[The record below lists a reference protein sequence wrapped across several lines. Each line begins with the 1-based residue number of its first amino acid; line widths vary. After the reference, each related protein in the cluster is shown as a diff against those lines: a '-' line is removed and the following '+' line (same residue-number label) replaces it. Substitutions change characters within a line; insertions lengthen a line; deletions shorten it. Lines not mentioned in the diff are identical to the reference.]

1 MHSIDIFPWDDNFNT
16 DIAVIDEQHKK
27 LVQLLNKLASHVAFQ
42 SDLPAL
48 NIIFDELTDYA
59 LYHFQTEEAIWH
71 EYLGEDPM
79 DAAHKAVHNS
89 FIDEVVKLKAQ
100 EHTMPVEDVVEKVLA
115 FLTRWLASHILE
127 NDRYLAKLVFAIQ
140 SGLDLAPAKQQAT
153 VQMGGST
160 KVLIE
165 IILSIYENLSTN
177 TLHLMRELGQRKLV
191 EADLRIAATAF
202 ESHMGMIIANADQ
215 TILRVNRAFTEITGY
230 SEQDAVGKKSS
241 LLSSGRHDAAFY
253 VAMWSSIALS
263 GSWQGE
269 IWNRRKNGDVFPEW
283 LTISTVKDEAGL
295 TTHYVASFSDISA
308 HKSAEAQVKH
318 LAFYDP
324 LTQLP
329 NRRLLMDRLEQA
341 LVSGVR
347 HQRKGAL
354 LFVDLDDFKT
364 INDTL
369 GHYQGDLLLE
379 QVAHRLLNCVRE
391 GDTVARLGGDEFVV
405 MLEDLS
411 EDAFEAATQAKT
423 VGEKI
428 RLSLNQIYQLGLHK
442 HHSTPSIGVTLFGNV
457 AHESIEEPL
466 KRADLAMY
474 QAKAAGRNTLR
485 FFDPQMQ
492 AVVMARATLEAGLRE
507 ALAKAQFC
515 LYYQAQ
521 VAGDNQLTGVE
532 ALVRWQHPQRG
543 MVSPAE
549 FIPLAEETGLILPLG
564 LWVLETACA
573 QLACWATQP
582 EMAHLT
588 VAVNVSAHQFHQDSF
603 VDQVLA
609 VLARTGANPQRLK
622 LELTE
627 SLLVAHVEDVIAK
640 MNTLKAQGVGFSL
653 DDFGTGYSSLSYL
666 KRLPLDQLKIDQ
678 GFVRDI
684 LIDPNDAAI
693 AKMVI
698 VLADSLGLAVIAEGV
713 ETGAQRDFLAAQG
726 CHSYQ
731 GYLFSR
737 PLPLTEFEMFARQN
751 RSQLGRSSKLS
762 EQVLL

>member
-1 MHSIDIFPWDDNFNT
+1 MKSIDIFPWNENFNT
-16 DIAVIDEQHKK
+16 DIPTIDAQHKV
-27 LVQLLNKLASHVAFQ
+27 LVQILNRLASHVAFK
-42 SDLPAL
+42 SDIPAL
-48 NIIFDELTDYA
+48 NVIFDELTDYA
-59 LYHFQTEEAIWH
+59 VYHFQTEEAIWSEH
-71 EYLGEDPM
+71 LGDDPM
-79 DAAHKAVHNS
+79 DAAHKAIHNS
-89 FIDEVVKLKAQ
+89 FLSAVIQIQTDESTK
-100 EHTMPVEDVVEKVLA
+100 PVGVVVEEVLS

-127 NDRYLAKLVFAIQ
+127 NDRYLAKLVLAMQ
-140 SGLDLAPAKQQAT
+140 SGMALEPAKRHAT

-165 IILSIYENLSTN
+165 IILSIYDNLSTN
-177 TLHLMRELGQRKLV
+177 TLQLMRELGERTQA
-191 EADLRIAATAF
+191 EANLRIAATAF
-202 ESHMGMIIANADQ
+202 ESHLGMIIADAEQ
-215 TILRVNRAFTEITGY
+215 KVLRVNRAFSEITGY
-230 SEQDAVGKKSS
+230 DAQDIIGNNVS

-253 VAMWSSIALS
+253 DAMWAGIAQN

-269 IWNRRKNGDVFPEW
+269 VWHRRKNGEVFPEW
-283 LTISTVKDEAGL
+283 LTLSAVKDEAGL
-295 TTHYVASFSDISA
+295 TTHYVTTFTDISSR
-308 HKSAEAQVKH
+308 KSAEEMIKN

-324 LTQLP
+324 LTHLP
-329 NRRLLMDRLEQA
+329 NRRLLLDRLEQA
-341 LVSGVR
+341 LVSGAR

-369 GHYQGDLLLE
+369 GHYQGDLLLA
-379 QVAHRLLNCVRE
+379 QVAQRLGSCVRE

-411 EDAFEAATQAKT
+411 EDALEAATHAEA

-428 RLSLNQIYQLGLHK
+428 RTSLNQAYQLGPYAY
-442 HHSTPSIGVTLFGNV
+442 HSTASIGITLFDGV
-457 AHESIEEPL
+457 AHESIDEPL
-466 KRADLAMY
+466 KRADLAMF

-492 AVVMARATLEAGLRE
+492 AVVMARAALEADLRT
-507 ALAKAQFC
+507 ALEKQQLR

-521 VAGDNQLTGVE
+521 VLGENQLTGVE
-532 ALVRWQHPQRG
+532 ALVRWQHPRRG

-564 LWVLETACA
+564 LWVLETACV
-573 QLACWATQP
+573 QLALWATRP
-582 EMAHLT
+582 ERAHLT
-588 VAVNVSAHQFHQDSF
+588 MAVNVSAYQFHQDDF
-603 VDQVLA
+603 VSQVLA
-609 VLARTGANPQRLK
+609 VLARSGANPQRLK

-627 SLLVAHVEDVIAK
+627 SLLISNIEDVIVK
-640 MNTLKAQGVGFSL
+640 MAVLKAQGVGFSL

-693 AKMVI
+693 ARMVI

-713 ETGAQRDFLAAQG
+713 ETEAQRVFLADQN
-726 CHSYQ
+726 CHAYQ
-731 GYLFSR
+731 GYLLSR
-737 PLPLTEFEMFARQN
+737 PLPLAEFETFA
-751 RSQLGRSSKLS
+751 SQARFLNVVS
-762 EQVLL
+762 